1 MCVYTCKS
9 HYDPI
14 SDEEDGPTQ
23 NVENEEGS
31 GAALQFGRV
40 AASKQTPMTWREK
53 KREVISISLEQ
64 RGYKHTCVHYHGR
77 CPQQGS
83 GEILHRANGDC
94 CWSKALVFHGTS
106 KREPPLARGAA
117 KKNTQKQALVNQIKS
132 QQFPG
137 SFIFSPYHRKSTK
150 GVVLSCVFDFSK
162 V

>member
-64 RGYKHTCVHYHGR
+64 CGYKHTHVCITMAAVH
-77 CPQQGS
+77 S
-83 GEILHRANGDC
+83 RARERPC
-94 CWSKALVFHGTS
+94 TEQTGTVAG
-106 KREPPLARGAA
+106 AR
-117 KKNTQKQALVNQIKS
+117 
-132 QQFPG
+132 
-137 SFIFSPYHRKSTK
+137 H
-150 GVVLSCVFDFSK
+150 
-162 V
+162 